1 MQIELDLQTSQ
12 GNLGRRVTG
21 LHVERPLETAM
32 EVACKILVKLVE
44 VSDRF
49 DSLSN
54 SGKRPTVA
62 NPRGVGPRE
71 CKLPA
76 SVQVIRTSMHLLC
89 SSDAHNRTS
98 PRLSL

>member
-49 DSLSN
+49 DILSN
-54 SGKRPTVA
+54 SGNDRRSLTLGGWAPANASRRP
-62 NPRGVGPRE
+62 R
-71 CKLPA
+71 CKSLGLQCISFAARMPTIA
-76 SVQVIRTSMHLLC
+76 HHLG
-89 SSDAHNRTS
+89 
-98 PRLSL
+98 

>member
-49 DSLSN
+49 DILSN
-54 SGKRPTVA
+54 SGKRPAVA
-62 NPRGVGPRE
+62 KPRGFGPRE
-71 CKLPA
+71 MQVAHLGA
-76 SVQVIRTSMHLLC
+76 SH
-89 SSDAHNRTS
+89 
-98 PRLSL
+98 